1 MKRFC
6 LLFTGV
12 SFFIVAS
19 FSFTYADVPKTSP
32 LIGAI
37 SPISNERI
45 TIQFGD
51 KAQISLGTKDGLI
64 KGDIGII
71 RASQE
76 ISPEKNI
83 GECAITRTEFGSSI
97 CEMIA
102 GKKEI
107 EKGNFIYFN
116 SINYSDSFMYSLAMT
131 TLANIVE
138 PYEPYKNLRVCIYGI
153 FDKSN
158 AVTGLSKQL
167 SSEFENIFMQKKR
180 IKLVDRKV
188 FPGLVIYPGFS
199 SDTEAYLK
207 TQMKRANVDVLLLA
221 QYEIKD
227 GRVKVTV
234 DSIDTQNRNTTTT
247 YAFPSSDDYQKSSS
261 TVLLSPM
268 EETKARNILCKLALK
283 NIPRI
288 LSRDD
293 RISLMNSESDGNALT
308 ENALRRI
315 DFNMVNPVEV
325 TANIDGEL
333 IDISDSKNHSI
344 LLGTGN
350 HSISLT
356 FKRGYFYNETLLYT
370 SEKTFRKDAIISLS
384 NPFEVTIDVSI
395 NSIDKKDPISL
406 SIYHPTERQKQVLKP
421 IYRVESDKTIETYKD

>member
-12 SFFIVAS
+12 SLLVVAS
-19 FSFTYADVPKTSP
+19 FSFTYADVTKTSP

-37 SPISNERI
+37 GPISNERI

-51 KAQISLGTKDGLI
+51 KAQVNLGTKDGLI

-83 GECAITRTEFGSSI
+83 GECAITRTEYGSSI

-102 GKKEI
+102 SKREI

-116 SINYSDSFMYSLAMT
+116 RIEYSDPFMYSLIMT

-153 FDKSN
+153 FDKNN

-167 SSEFENIFMQKKR
+167 SKEFENIFMQKKR
-180 IKLVDRKV
+180 IKLVDRSV

-207 TQMKRANVDVLLLA
+207 TQMKRANVDAMLLA

-234 DSIDTQNRNTTTT
+234 NSFDTQNKNTTTT
-247 YAFPSSDDYQKSSS
+247 YAFPLSEDYQKTSS

-268 EETKARNILCKLALK
+268 EETKARNILCKLALI
-283 NIPRI
+283 NIPKI
-288 LSRDD
+288 LSRED
-293 RISLMNSESDGNALT
+293 RMSLMNSESDGNALT
-308 ENALRRI
+308 EIALKKI

-325 TANIDGEL
+325 TTNIDGEM
-333 IDISDSKNHSI
+333 IDISDSKNRSI

-350 HSISLT
+350 HSFSLT

-370 SEKTFRKDAIISLS
+370 SEKTFHKDVIVSLS
-384 NPFEVTIDVSI
+384 KPFEVNIDVSI
-395 NSIDKKDPISL
+395 NSLDKKDPISL
-406 SIYHPTERQKQVLKP
+406 SIYYPTERQKQVLKP
-421 IYRVESDKTIETYKD
+421 IFRVESDRTIETYKD